1 MAFRVKDKSDPF
13 LKEMVFTSAGII
25 SGRVTCKSRIV
36 IFLLAQ
42 GMDLKEKI
50 FSENERKL
58 YFRAKKNIKILKINI
73 KHLNK
78 DLSETRN
85 WDWISKYQEDEKAF

>member
-1 MAFRVKDKSDPF
+1 
-13 LKEMVFTSAGII
+13 
-25 SGRVTCKSRIV
+25 
-36 IFLLAQ
+36 
-42 GMDLKEKI
+42 MDLKEKI